1 MSKLTNPQ
9 QFGSSMNAHEIL
21 ESVEMAPGKDLNET
35 SAAAWASGLGSSIQ
49 KHWITEPLTIW
60 HEKERARLADGHH
73 RLAVAHDI
81 DPAKPIPVRHQYK
94 D

>member
-1 MSKLTNPQ
+1 MSRLTNSK
-9 QFGSSMNAHEIL
+9 QFGENMSAHDIL
-21 ESVEMAPGKDLNET
+21 SSVEMAPGKDLHEA
-35 SAAAWASGLGSSIQ
+35 SEAAWASGLGASIKKNWVTQ
-49 KHWITEPLTIW
+49 PLTIW

-81 DPAKPIPVRHQYK
+81 DPARPLPVRHQYR